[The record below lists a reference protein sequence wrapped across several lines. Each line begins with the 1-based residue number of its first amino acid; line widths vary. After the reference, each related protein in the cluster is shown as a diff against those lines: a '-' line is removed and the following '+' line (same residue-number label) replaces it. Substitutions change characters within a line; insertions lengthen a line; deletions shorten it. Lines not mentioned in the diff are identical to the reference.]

1 MRMEYEI
8 QFKIHLNTKW
18 LIRDLQNK
26 LQSHFTFCTALGLR
40 YYKFFIPFYI
50 ATVSISFN

>member
-1 MRMEYEI
+1 MEYEI

-50 ATVSISFN
+50 ATVLISFN